1 MNYQNDDS
9 SNDSSFGTL
18 IINNSVKN
26 ESDKDA
32 SFNISL
38 DSNGSIDST
47 ANVDSNSTCA
57 SNDSS
62 NASSNSSKYSRA
74 KRESHKP
81 SKWLY
86 YFSLIENINSDHV
99 RSRCIVCNDEIA
111 SSGNTK
117 NFSTHFKIHHPS
129 EYDKIEGKFVYH
141 VGIIF
146 IFKIEYYSYLK
157 VKIIK

>member
-62 NASSNSSKYSRA
+62 NASSNSSSNSSKYSRT
-74 KRESHKP
+74 KRKSHKR
-81 SKWLY
+81 SKWWN
-86 YFSLIENINSDHV
+86 YFTLIENIKSDQL

-117 NFSTHFKIHHPS
+117 NFATHFKIHHPN
-129 EYDKIEGKFVYH
+129 EYEKIEGKFFYH
-141 VGIIF
+141 VEIIF
-146 IFKIEYYSYLK
+146 IFKM
-157 VKIIK
+157 